1 MAIPQLTAE
10 QRADALAK
18 AIELRTRRA
27 QVKEQIKLGQIS
39 VENVLTIAQ
48 SDEIV
53 GGIRVLAF
61 LESLPGVGKI
71 KAANLMDS
79 IGISQTRRLRGLG
92 EHQRKALVAHFG
104 AH

>member
-71 KAANLMDS
+71 KAANLMDA
-79 IGISQTRRLRGLG
+79 IGISPTRRLRGLG